1 MNCENYSSNG
11 LHWDYTWNVRDPMTL
26 ALMDENGSSNNAGSV
41 ADEAAVAAFIGLGK
55 VEDSAMATRS
65 DTGKVGLW

>member
-1 MNCENYSSNG
+1 
-11 LHWDYTWNVRDPMTL
+11 MTL
-26 ALMDENGSSNNAGSV
+26 AMMDENGSSDNAGSV
-41 ADEAAVAAFIGLGK
+41 AHEAAVAAFIGLGK